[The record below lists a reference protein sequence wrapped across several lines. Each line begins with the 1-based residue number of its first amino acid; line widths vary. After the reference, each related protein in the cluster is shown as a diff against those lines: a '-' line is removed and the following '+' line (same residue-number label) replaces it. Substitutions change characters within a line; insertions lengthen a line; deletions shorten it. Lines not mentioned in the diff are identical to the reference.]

1 MTTEAVVFADG
12 AITHYD
18 DLDAAKAAQGTTWV
32 TATEANEQELLD
44 VTAVFDIH
52 PLTVEDVVNDV
63 RPKTEEFRN
72 YTFILLKTA
81 RLRKGE
87 TTFNEE
93 IRDIPVGVYI
103 GDDWVVTLSTRKIKA
118 IDTTWEAVLR
128 EDERLLERGPDFTAY
143 RVIDGIVDGYFDVL
157 DQLEDQIEAIEDE
170 VTTSTE
176 IEILEAINAVRRDL
190 LSFRKV
196 AWPSREA
203 VGILARGDPKQIQ
216 QPTEKYY
223 RDVYDHIVQVVDLIE
238 TYRDLASGARDI
250 YLNVLS
256 QSTNDVMKTLTV
268 VATIVLPLTL
278 VTGMFGMNFAG
289 GPFNMSELQWPYAYP
304 AVLLGMFL
312 ITIILVV
319 YFRERSFL

>member
-1 MTTEAVVFADG
+1 MTTEAVVFVDG
-12 AITHYD
+12 EITQYD

-32 TATEANEQELLD
+32 RATEASEGELLD
-44 VTAVFDIH
+44 VAAVFDIH
-52 PLTVEDVVNDV
+52 PLTVEDLVNDV

-72 YTFILLKTA
+72 YTFVLMKTA
-81 RLRKGE
+81 RLRKGD

-103 GDDWVVTLSTRKIKA
+103 GDDWVVTLSAARIKA

-170 VTTSTE
+170 VTTSTD
-176 IEILEAINAVRRDL
+176 IETLEAINAVRRDL

-196 AWPSREA
+196 SWPSREA

-238 TYRDLASGARDI
+238 TYRDLVSGARDI

-278 VTGMFGMNFAG
+278 VTGLFGMNFAG
-289 GPFNMSELQWPYAYP
+289 SAYNMPELQWPYAYP
-304 AVLLGMFL
+304 TVLLGMFL

>member
-170 VTTSTE
+170 VTTSTD